1 MDTNAA
7 KPQPLRT
14 AAADPLPTA
23 AVADAAVR
31 LGIPVAVAP
40 VALTPLFPARPF
52 HGPAAPVTH
61 LGSVDVLLETID
73 DAPAGAVLVV
83 DNGGRRDEA
92 CVGDLM
98 LLEAREAGLSGAVIW
113 GLHRDTAQLR
123 EIGLPLFSLGAHPFG
138 PRRVPPAGSAMRSA
152 TLDGVAVAPG
162 DWIVADDDGVLVVG
176 EDRRDE
182 LFAEARRIQTVEG
195 AQSERMRA
203 GTSLRDQLDFARY
216 RALQA
221 ADPSLT
227 LRRYLAET
235 GGAIET

>member
-1 MDTNAA
+1 METTGTDA
-7 KPQPLRT
+7 LL
-14 AAADPLPTA
+14 LPTA

-31 LGIPVAVAP
+31 LGIPVAAAP
-40 VALTPLFPARPF
+40 VALLPLLPGRPF
-52 HGPAAPVTH
+52 HGPAVPVTH

-73 DAPAGAVLVV
+73 DAPPGAVLVV

-123 EIGLPLFSLGAHPFG
+123 EIGLPLFSLGANPFG
-138 PRRVPPAGSAMRSA
+138 PRRIPPAGIAMRSA
-152 TLDGVAVAPG
+152 MLDGVAVTPG

-176 EDRRDE
+176 GDRRNE

-195 AQSERMRA
+195 AQSDRMRA
-203 GTSLRDQLDFARY
+203 GISLRAQLDFARY
-216 RALQA
+216 RELQRS
-221 ADPSLT
+221 DPSLT

>member
-1 MDTNAA
+1 METTGTDA
-7 KPQPLRT
+7 P
-14 AAADPLPTA
+14 PLPTA

-31 LGIPVAVAP
+31 LGIPVAAAP
-40 VALTPLFPARPF
+40 VALLPLLPGRPF

-73 DAPAGAVLVV
+73 DAPPGAVLVV

-98 LLEAREAGLSGAVIW
+98 LLEAREAGLAGAVIW

-123 EIGLPLFSLGAHPFG
+123 EIGLPLFSLGANPFG
-138 PRRVPPAGSAMRSA
+138 PRRVPPAGAAMRSA
-152 TLDGVAVAPG
+152 MLDGAAVTPG

-176 EDRRDE
+176 ADRRDE

-203 GTSLRDQLDFARY
+203 GTSLRAQLDFTRY
-216 RALQA
+216 RELQA